1 MMSTMEKAHNNALH
15 IFVAIGLSLLASC
28 SSGSTTKSSP
38 ALNHGAQS
46 GIVVTILTVIDGDT
60 VDIEIDGQ
68 TERVRLIGVNTPETK
83 HPTKPIECF
92 GPEASAYMTRLL
104 PKGTEVRIERDEEA
118 RDRYGRMLLYL
129 YRDSDNLF
137 INLDLISRG
146 YGTPMSIEP
155 NTFHRND
162 FVHAA
167 ALAEAS
173 NVGLWKACR

>member
-1 MMSTMEKAHNNALH
+1 MTKVHKGALRNL
-15 IFVAIGLSLLASC
+15 VAVGLSLLASC
-28 SSGSTTKSSP
+28 SNSAITKSSP
-38 ALNHGAQS
+38 ALSHGIRS
-46 GIVVTILTVIDGDT
+46 GFVVTILTVIDGDT
-60 VDIEIDGQ
+60 VDIEIDGR

-92 GPEASAYMTRLL
+92 GPEASAYMTQLL
-104 PKGTEVRIERDEEA
+104 PKGTDVRIVRDTEA

-129 YRDSDNLF
+129 YRNSDNLF

-167 ALAEAS
+167 ALAEAT
-173 NVGLWKACR
+173 NVGLWQACR

>member
-1 MMSTMEKAHNNALH
+1 MKEAHNNALH
-15 IFVAIGLSLLASC
+15 ILVAIGLSLLASC
-28 SSGSTTKSSP
+28 SSGSTTENKV
-38 ALNHGAQS
+38 L
-46 GIVVTILTVIDGDT
+46 VRILAVIDGDT
-60 VDIEIDGQ
+60 VDIEIDGR
-68 TERVRLIGVNTPETK
+68 TERARLIGVNTPETK

-92 GPEASAYMTRLL
+92 GPEASAYMTQLL
-104 PKGTEVRIERDEEA
+104 PKGTDVRIERDTEA

-129 YRDSDNLF
+129 YRNSDNLF

-155 NTFHRND
+155 NTFHRNE

>member
-1 MMSTMEKAHNNALH
+1 MKEARDNALH
-15 IFVAIGLSLLASC
+15 ILVAIGLSLLASC
-28 SSGSTTKSSP
+28 SSGATTENKV
-38 ALNHGAQS
+38 L
-46 GIVVTILTVIDGDT
+46 VRILTVIDGDT
-60 VDIEIDGQ
+60 VDIEIDGR
-68 TERVRLIGVNTPETK
+68 TERARLIGVNTPETK

-92 GPEASAYMTRLL
+92 GPESSAYMTQLL
-104 PKGTEVRIERDEEA
+104 PKGTDVRIERDTEA

-129 YRDSDNLF
+129 YRNSDNLF

>member
-1 MMSTMEKAHNNALH
+1 MKETRDNALH
-15 IFVAIGLSLLASC
+15 ILVAIGLSLLASC
-28 SSGSTTKSSP
+28 SSGATTENKV
-38 ALNHGAQS
+38 L
-46 GIVVTILTVIDGDT
+46 VRILTVIDGDT
-60 VDIEIDGQ
+60 VDIEIDGR
-68 TERVRLIGVNTPETK
+68 TERARLIGVNTPETK

-92 GPEASAYMTRLL
+92 GPEASAYMTQLL
-104 PKGTEVRIERDEEA
+104 PKGTDVRIERDTEA

-129 YRDSDNLF
+129 YRNSDNLF

>member
-1 MMSTMEKAHNNALH
+1 MKEARDNALH
-15 IFVAIGLSLLASC
+15 ILVAIGLSLLASC
-28 SSGSTTKSSP
+28 SSGATTENKV
-38 ALNHGAQS
+38 L
-46 GIVVTILTVIDGDT
+46 VRILTVIDGDT
-60 VDIEIDGQ
+60 VDIEIDGR
-68 TERVRLIGVNTPETK
+68 TERARLIGVNTPETK

-92 GPEASAYMTRLL
+92 GPEASAYMTQLL
-104 PKGTEVRIERDEEA
+104 PKGTDVRIERDTEA

-129 YRDSDNLF
+129 YRNSDNLF

-162 FVHAA
+162 FVYAA

>member
-1 MMSTMEKAHNNALH
+1 MEKAHNNALH
-15 IFVAIGLSLLASC
+15 ILVAIGLSLLASC
-28 SSGSTTKSSP
+28 SSGATTENKV
-38 ALNHGAQS
+38 L
-46 GIVVTILTVIDGDT
+46 VRILTVIDGDT
-60 VDIEIDGQ
+60 VDIEIDGR
-68 TERVRLIGVNTPETK
+68 TERARLIGVNTPETK

-92 GPEASAYMTRLL
+92 GPEASAYMTQLL
-104 PKGTEVRIERDEEA
+104 PKGTDVRIERDTEA

-129 YRDSDNLF
+129 YRNSDNLF

>member
-1 MMSTMEKAHNNALH
+1 MTKVHKGALRNL
-15 IFVAIGLSLLASC
+15 VAVGLSLLASC
-28 SSGSTTKSSP
+28 SNSAITKSSP
-38 ALNHGAQS
+38 ALSHGIRS
-46 GIVVTILTVIDGDT
+46 GFVVTILTVIDGDT
-60 VDIEIDGQ
+60 VDIEIDGR

-92 GPEASAYMTRLL
+92 GLEASAYMTQLL
-104 PKGTEVRIERDEEA
+104 PKGTDVRIVRDTEA

-129 YRDSDNLF
+129 YRNSDNLF

-167 ALAEAS
+167 ALAEAT
-173 NVGLWKACR
+173 NVGLWQACR

>member
-1 MMSTMEKAHNNALH
+1 MKEARDNALH
-15 IFVAIGLSLLASC
+15 ILVAIGLSLLASC
-28 SSGSTTKSSP
+28 SSGSTTENKV
-38 ALNHGAQS
+38 L
-46 GIVVTILTVIDGDT
+46 VRILTVIDGDT
-60 VDIEIDGQ
+60 VDIEIDGR
-68 TERVRLIGVNTPETK
+68 TERARLIGVNTPETK

-92 GPEASAYMTRLL
+92 GPEASAYITQLL
-104 PKGTEVRIERDEEA
+104 PKGTDVRIERDTEA

-129 YRDSDNLF
+129 YRNSDNLF

>member
-1 MMSTMEKAHNNALH
+1 MKEARDNALH
-15 IFVAIGLSLLASC
+15 ILVAIGLSLLASC
-28 SSGSTTKSSP
+28 SSGATTENKV
-38 ALNHGAQS
+38 L
-46 GIVVTILTVIDGDT
+46 VRILTVIDGDT
-60 VDIEIDGQ
+60 VDIEIDGR
-68 TERVRLIGVNTPETK
+68 TERARLIGVNTPETK

-92 GPEASAYMTRLL
+92 GPEASAYMTQLL
-104 PKGTEVRIERDEEA
+104 PKGTDVRIERDTEA

-129 YRDSDNLF
+129 YRNSDNLF

>member
-1 MMSTMEKAHNNALH
+1 MKEARDNALH
-15 IFVAIGLSLLASC
+15 ILVAIGLSLLASC
-28 SSGSTTKSSP
+28 SSGATTENKV
-38 ALNHGAQS
+38 L
-46 GIVVTILTVIDGDT
+46 VRILTVIDGDT
-60 VDIEIDGQ
+60 VDIEIDGR
-68 TERVRLIGVNTPETK
+68 TERARLIGVNTPETK

-92 GPEASAYMTRLL
+92 GPEASAYMTQLL
-104 PKGTEVRIERDEEA
+104 PKGTDVRIERDTEA
-118 RDRYGRMLLYL
+118 RDRYGRLLLYL
-129 YRDSDNLF
+129 YRNSDNLF

-173 NVGLWKACR
+173 NLGLWKACR

>member
-1 MMSTMEKAHNNALH
+1 MTKVHKGALRNL
-15 IFVAIGLSLLASC
+15 VAVGLSLLASC
-28 SSGSTTKSSP
+28 SSGTKTNSP
-38 ALNHGAQS
+38 PTSDHASQS
-46 GIVVTILTVIDGDT
+46 NESGFVVTIITVIDGDT
-60 VDIEIDGQ
+60 VDIEIDGR

-92 GPEASAYMTRLL
+92 GPEASAYMTQQL
-104 PKGTEVRIERDEEA
+104 PKGTDVRIVRDTEA

-129 YRDSDNLF
+129 YRNSDNLF

-167 ALAEAS
+167 ALAEAT
-173 NVGLWKACR
+173 NVGLWQACR

>member
-1 MMSTMEKAHNNALH
+1 MEKAHNNALH
-15 IFVAIGLSLLASC
+15 ILVAIGLSLLASC
-28 SSGSTTKSSP
+28 SSGSTTENKV
-38 ALNHGAQS
+38 L
-46 GIVVTILTVIDGDT
+46 VRILAVIDGDT
-60 VDIEIDGQ
+60 VDIKLDGR

-92 GPEASAYMTRLL
+92 GPEASAYMTQLL
-104 PKGTEVRIERDEEA
+104 PKGTDVRIERDTEA

-129 YRDSDNLF
+129 YRNSDNLF

-155 NTFHRND
+155 NTFHRNE

>member
-1 MMSTMEKAHNNALH
+1 MKEARDNALH
-15 IFVAIGLSLLASC
+15 ILVAIGLSLLASC
-28 SSGSTTKSSP
+28 SSGATTENKV
-38 ALNHGAQS
+38 L
-46 GIVVTILTVIDGDT
+46 VRILTVIDGDT
-60 VDIEIDGQ
+60 VDIEINGR
-68 TERVRLIGVNTPETK
+68 TERARLIGVNTPETK

-92 GPEASAYMTRLL
+92 GPEASAYMTQLL
-104 PKGTEVRIERDEEA
+104 PKGTDVRIERDTEA

-129 YRDSDNLF
+129 YRNSDNLF

>member
-1 MMSTMEKAHNNALH
+1 MKEARDNALH
-15 IFVAIGLSLLASC
+15 ILVAIGLSLLASC
-28 SSGSTTKSSP
+28 SSGATTENKV
-38 ALNHGAQS
+38 L
-46 GIVVTILTVIDGDT
+46 VRILTVIDGDT
-60 VDIEIDGQ
+60 VDIEIDGR
-68 TERVRLIGVNTPETK
+68 TERARLIGVNTPETK

-92 GPEASAYMTRLL
+92 GPEASAYITQLL
-104 PKGTEVRIERDEEA
+104 PKGTDVRIERDTEA

-129 YRDSDNLF
+129 YRNSDNLF

>member
-1 MMSTMEKAHNNALH
+1 MKEARDNALH
-15 IFVAIGLSLLASC
+15 ILVAIGLSLLASC
-28 SSGSTTKSSP
+28 SSGATTENKV
-38 ALNHGAQS
+38 L
-46 GIVVTILTVIDGDT
+46 VRILTVIDGDT
-60 VDIEIDGQ
+60 VDIEIDGR
-68 TERVRLIGVNTPETK
+68 TERARLIGVNTPETK

-92 GPEASAYMTRLL
+92 GPEARAYMTQLL
-104 PKGTEVRIERDEEA
+104 PKGTDVRIERDTEA

-129 YRDSDNLF
+129 YRNSDNLF

>member
-1 MMSTMEKAHNNALH
+1 MRNVHKSALR
-15 IFVAIGLSLLASC
+15 ILVAVALSLLVSC
-28 SSGSTTKSSP
+28 SSGATTENEVLITVLK
-38 ALNHGAQS
+38 
-46 GIVVTILTVIDGDT
+46 VIDGDT
-60 VDIEIDGQ
+60 VDIDIKGN

-92 GPEASAYMTRLL
+92 GPEASAYLTQLL
-104 PKGTEVRIERDEEA
+104 PKGTHVRMERDIEA

-129 YRDSDNLF
+129 YRESDNLF
-137 INLDLISRG
+137 INLDLVSHG

-167 ALAEAS
+167 ALAETT

>member
-1 MMSTMEKAHNNALH
+1 MKESRDNALH
-15 IFVAIGLSLLASC
+15 ILVAIGLSLLASC
-28 SSGSTTKSSP
+28 GSGATTENKV
-38 ALNHGAQS
+38 L
-46 GIVVTILTVIDGDT
+46 VRILTVIDGDT
-60 VDIEIDGQ
+60 VDIEIDGR
-68 TERVRLIGVNTPETK
+68 TERARLIGVNTPETK

-92 GPEASAYMTRLL
+92 GPEASAYMTQLL
-104 PKGTEVRIERDEEA
+104 PKGTDVRIERDTEA

-129 YRDSDNLF
+129 YRNSDNLF

>member
-1 MMSTMEKAHNNALH
+1 MEKAHNNALH
-15 IFVAIGLSLLASC
+15 ILVAIGLSLLASC
-28 SSGSTTKSSP
+28 SSGSTTENKV
-38 ALNHGAQS
+38 L
-46 GIVVTILTVIDGDT
+46 VRILTVIDGDT

-92 GPEASAYMTRLL
+92 GPEASAYMTQLL